1 MCNDLIENVHF
12 RIPQENWHEYP
23 VWLLLCIHEIIAPV
37 IALSA
42 IAMKILMKKEMNRY
56 LFGNS
61 VHPEK
66 FGPSMRFHRDNNS
79 LGSLGDNNSLGS
91 LGDNNPLGSLGDNNP
106 KIIITPPEN

>member
-12 RIPQENWHEYP
+12 RIPQENWHKYP

-42 IAMKILMKKEMNRY
+42 IAMKILMKKEMKQY

-61 VHPEK
+61 VHPIK
-66 FGPSMRFHRDNNS
+66 CGPSMRFH
-79 LGSLGDNNSLGS
+79 GDNS
-91 LGDNNPLGSLGDNNP
+91 PLGSLGDNNP
-106 KIIITPPEN
+106 RIIITPSED